1 MTQKSR
7 PTAYRFNKSHHI
19 NGEPVVSAGHRFRQS
34 STAAQRTHITPT
46 SSSATLSDKK
56 NVMLRLSII
65 IPVYNEEETLEEIV
79 QRVRAVDL
87 SGFVSGSSSSTSD
100 DDREMSS
107 VSFERELVLVDDG
120 STDGTHA
127 ILHRWQNEAPSDMR
141 IIFHKEN
148 SGKGAAL
155 RTGFQHATGD
165 ILVIQ
170 DADLEYD
177 PRDYSKLIQPIVEGT
192 TDVVYGSRFL
202 GGPRTAMTMSH
213 MLGNKGVTLIMNL
226 VYGTVLSDM
235 ETCYKCF
242 RREVVQ
248 DLTLNS
254 RRFDIEPEI
263 TAKILKQG
271 HTIFEVPI
279 RYHGRAFH
287 EGKKLTWR
295 DGFNAV
301 WTILKYR
308 FVD

>member
-1 MTQKSR
+1 MNS
-7 PTAYRFNKSHHI
+7 I
-19 NGEPVVSAGHRFRQS
+19 NGTVAAEHRFDPKQRSVRSNSHMQ
-34 STAAQRTHITPT
+34 AASKLARNKQKDI
-46 SSSATLSDKK
+46 L
-56 NVMLRLSII
+56 LRLSII

-79 QRVRAVDL
+79 ARVRDVDL
-87 SGFVSGSSSSTSD
+87 TGFARDTTTSGDSD
-100 DDREMSS
+100 LASK
-107 VSFERELVLVDDG
+107 VSFEREIVLVDDG

-127 ILHRWQNEAPSDMR
+127 ILHRWQAESPSDMK
-141 IIFHKEN
+141 IIFHEQN
-148 SGKGAAL
+148 GGKGAAL
-155 RTGFQHATGD
+155 RTAFQHATGD
-165 ILVIQ
+165 IFVIQ

-177 PRDYSKLIQPIVEGT
+177 PRDYRKLLQPILEGT

-202 GGPRTAMTMSH
+202 GGPRTAMSLSH
-213 MLGNKGVTLIMNL
+213 MLGNKGVTLIMNV

-248 DLTLNS
+248 GMPLHS
-254 RRFDIEPEI
+254 RRFEIEPEV

-271 HTIFEVPI
+271 HNIFEVPI

-295 DGFNAV
+295 DGFIAV